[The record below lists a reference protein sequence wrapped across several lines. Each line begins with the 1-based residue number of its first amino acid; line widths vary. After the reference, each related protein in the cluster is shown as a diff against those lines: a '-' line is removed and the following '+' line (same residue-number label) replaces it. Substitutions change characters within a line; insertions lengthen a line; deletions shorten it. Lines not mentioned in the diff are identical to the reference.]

1 MIANFLIDSRYGG
14 PHLYLSILKKKN
26 YKVKSLDYFQDK
38 TFNNLNLINLK
49 QYNKNLFFLDVVL
62 NIFIITYKFFKKK
75 KIKTFCVFTI
85 YNIAPIIAAK
95 ILNKKIFWFILEK
108 PNLLTF
114 IIFKILNLFIKIK
127 TIVIS
132 ESLGKQLNINKFS
145 IYFPDIDFEFWN
157 KYPNNLIINEDKKII
172 LTCVC
177 NLNKTKNHLQLL
189 NFIDKI
195 DKKIELNLI
204 GKNLTTQKTYYTMLK
219 KKSFYLNKQQNIKIN
234 FLGNK
239 NKNFIRKFYRK
250 THIYIL
256 PSLSEG
262 LSVSLTEAM
271 SSGCICLVSKNSN
284 HSKII
289 SSKNGFIFNLD
300 KKSFLKEF
308 NKIIKMKKK
317 KYNEIRNHGY
327 ETVKTLI
334 KHGYNLRENF

>member
-1 MIANFLIDSRYGG
+1 VF
-14 PHLYLSILKKKN
+14 
-26 YKVKSLDYFQDK
+26 YF
-38 TFNNLNLINLK
+38 
-49 QYNKNLFFLDVVL
+49 
-62 NIFIITYKFFKKK
+62 
-75 KIKTFCVFTI
+75 KTFCVFTI

-95 ILNKKIFWFILEK
+95 ILKKKIFWFILEK
-108 PNLLTF
+108 PNFFTF
-114 IIFKILNLFIKIK
+114 IIFKILNSFIKMKI
-127 TIVIS
+127 IVIS
-132 ESLGKQLNINKFS
+132 ESLGRQLKISKFS
-145 IYFPDIDFEFWN
+145 SYFPDIDFKFWN
-157 KYPNNLIINEDKKII
+157 KYPNNLSINKNKKII

-195 DKKIELNLI
+195 NKHIELNLI
-204 GKNLTTQKTYYTMLK
+204 GKNLETQKNYYKKLK
-219 KKSFYLNKQQNIKIN
+219 EKVFDLNKQQNIKVN
-234 FLGNK
+234 FLGKRNK
-239 NKNFIRKFYRK
+239 TFIRKFYRK
-250 THIYIL
+250 THVYIL

-300 KKSFLKEF
+300 KRSFLKEF
-308 NKIIKMKKK
+308 NKIIKMKKR

-327 ETVKTLI
+327 ETVKALI